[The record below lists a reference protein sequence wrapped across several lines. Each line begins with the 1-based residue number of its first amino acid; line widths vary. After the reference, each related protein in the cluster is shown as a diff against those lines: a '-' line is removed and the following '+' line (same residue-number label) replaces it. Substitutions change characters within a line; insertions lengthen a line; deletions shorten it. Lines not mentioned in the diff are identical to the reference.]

1 MRKVYK
7 TLTQDQKSRG
17 VIFSSQLRPGTTIH
31 EVKYNDR
38 DRDATIDRL
47 LDDKFFNNSPYTRSE
62 IRR

>member
-7 TLTQDQKSRG
+7 TLTQDQKARG
-17 VIFSSQLRPGTTIH
+17 VVFSSQLRPGTTIH

-38 DRDATIDRL
+38 DRDTVIDRL
-47 LDDKFFNNSPYTRSE
+47 LDDKFFNNSPYTRNE

>member
-7 TLTQDQKSRG
+7 ALTKDQRERG

-31 EVKYNDR
+31 EVFDTDKNKYVKIN
-38 DRDATIDRL
+38 RL
-47 LDDKFFNNSPYTRSE
+47 MDDKFFNGSQFTRNE